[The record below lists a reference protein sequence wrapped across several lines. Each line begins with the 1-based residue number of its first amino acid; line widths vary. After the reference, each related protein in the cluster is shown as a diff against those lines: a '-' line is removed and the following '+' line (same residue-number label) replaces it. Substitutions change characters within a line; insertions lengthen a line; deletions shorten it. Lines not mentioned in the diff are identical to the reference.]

1 MTGPERTLLAL
12 TTFLPEWIS
21 ITLEK
26 KQAFTLFCFSLVSFI
41 GFSQWQVEP

>member
-1 MTGPERTLLAL
+1 MKGPEHTLLGL

-26 KQAFTLFCFSLVSFI
+26 KQACTLFFFSLVSFT